1 MIGDPAMKL
10 NYPEYRMQVTSVNG
24 KTADGEAIPFRA
36 LEKITVEGQVLDA
49 SGALVTDFIGVVNP
63 TVKDSKVTVTCLN
76 NNKTED
82 SPFNFT
88 DYPNTLFIGNDSVRN
103 GKFSFTFTVPKDISY
118 SGLQGKMNLYAVDS
132 ESGNEAQGNFDNFT
146 VGGTSE
152 TADTDT
158 IGPEIRLLYL
168 NDTAFVDGGKV
179 NTTPYFV
186 AELWDKSGVNITG
199 SSVGHDMMLV
209 IDGSPLLSYNLN
221 SYYNLL
227 SGKEGAGIVQF
238 SIPALEPGMHTAE
251 FWVWDILNNST
262 VRTFTFEVVEG
273 LKPNLV
279 DVVATPSPARG
290 QVTFHITHN
299 RPESRMR
306 VGIMVYDLAGRL
318 YWKHEESGTSDLFS
332 AYSVSWDLTDGA
344 GARLRPG
351 VYIYRAAIST
361 NNSKEATT
369 AKKLIILG
377 E

>member
-1 MIGDPAMKL
+1 
-10 NYPEYRMQVTSVNG
+10 
-24 KTADGEAIPFRA
+24 
-36 LEKITVEGQVLDA
+36 
-49 SGALVTDFIGVVNP
+49 
-63 TVKDSKVTVTCLN
+63 
-76 NNKTED
+76 
-82 SPFNFT
+82 
-88 DYPNTLFIGNDSVRN
+88 
-103 GKFSFTFTVPKDISY
+103 
-118 SGLQGKMNLYAVDS
+118 MNLYAVDS
-132 ESGNEAQGNFDNFT
+132 ENGNEAQGNFDNFT

-158 IGPEIRLLYL
+158 VGPEIRMLYL
-168 NDTAFVDGGKV
+168 NDTTFVDGGKV

-227 SGKEGAGIVQF
+227 SGEEGAGIVQF